1 MPFPK
6 KMTPA
11 EKKKDKGKADKK
23 MPPWMKKKGAK

>member
-11 EKKKDKGKADKK
+11 EKKKGKGKGDKK
-23 MPPWMKKKGAK
+23 MPPWMKKGAK